1 MIAAML
7 PTLANSQLRVF
18 LYAKHVDLRKSYDG
32 LFAIVQS
39 EFQRDLRLGDLFL
52 FINRRGDQ
60 VKLIY
65 WDGDGL
71 AIWMKRLERG
81 TFQRPSRA
89 NDGKQVEMDATEL
102 SLLLSGI
109 DLDSAKRRKRY
120 ALDDTIRDKLR
131 DSASSRPK

>member
-1 MIAAML
+1 ML
-7 PTLANSQLRVF
+7 PTLATSQLRVF

-60 VKLIY
+60 IKLIY

-89 NDGKQVEMDATEL
+89 NAGQPIEMDATEL
-102 SLLLSGI
+102 NLLLSGI
-109 DLDSAKRRKRY
+109 DLDSVKRRNRY
-120 ALDDTIRDKLR
+120 AVSDAIREKLR
-131 DSASSRPK
+131 DGTSSRPA